1 MSDEQL
7 YPWRKK
13 VKTLPPSFKNP
24 IANIIQVGHIPK
36 LVTAREKIRE
46 TLGIN
51 RKPPTAYSIE
61 SAKEEIQ
68 QLIKRTDLYDKATW
82 NTREEPSEG
91 ERD

>member
-24 IANIIQVGHIPK
+24 IANIIHVGHIPK
-36 LVTAREKIRE
+36 LVTAREKLRE

-51 RKPPTAYSIE
+51 RKPPTAYGIE

-68 QLIKRTDLYDKATW
+68 QLIKRTDLYDKAIW
-82 NTREEPSEG
+82 NTREEQEEREG
-91 ERD
+91 D